1 MSFLLHS
8 GHFLVDRTA
17 VSMQD
22 LQKTW
27 PHVVVHGSRGRT
39 SSRQTGHL
47 YHISAVLSSS
57 AERARFG
64 GDGLVEH
71 DVTKDVSRC
80 ALFARAAVLVA
91 SELPLRR
98 ESISG
103 RGTGRRDVSGE
114 HKSIIAS
121 GERSLAVRGWTSKLD
136 RSIISIGSPDLQE
149 ETRLDGMQT
158 IDIVEPTVIRSAIG
172 TCTSNPRRR

>member
-1 MSFLLHS
+1 MRIMLRTVIFLLHS

-27 PHVVVHGSRGRT
+27 PHVVEHGSRVRT

-47 YHISAVLSSS
+47 YHMSAVLSSS

-64 GDGLVEH
+64 GDGLVAR
-71 DVTKDVSRC
+71 DVTKDVSRRV
-80 ALFARAAVLVA
+80 LFARAVLVA
-91 SELPLRR
+91 TEPPLRR
-98 ESISG
+98 GSITG

-136 RSIISIGSPDLQE
+136 RSIISMGSPGLK
-149 ETRLDGMQT
+149 RRNM
-158 IDIVEPTVIRSAIG
+158 VKRIRAI
-172 TCTSNPRRR
+172 